1 MQHYER
7 QGYFFN
13 EEIINY
19 YIDLGKKDCSIAKK
33 FRVLINL
40 QLKNELTIKQKWTVH
55 FLLNNFTNELFCI
68 YCCFWFFFYKIK
80 LLQIFYFF

>member
-33 FRVLINL
+33 FKS
-40 QLKNELTIKQKWTVH
+40 LKNLLIKKELNQAKV
-55 FLLNNFTNELFCI
+55 NCSLFYI
-68 YCCFWFFFYKIK
+68 QY
-80 LLQIFYFF
+80 YFIRAYL

>member
-19 YIDLGKKDCSIAKK
+19 YIDLGVKKI
-33 FRVLINL
+33 VQL
-40 QLKNELTIKQKWTVH
+40 QRNSESSK
-55 FLLNNFTNELFCI
+55 FTN
-68 YCCFWFFFYKIK
+68 
-80 LLQIFYFF
+80 

>member
-19 YIDLGKKDCSIAKK
+19 YIDLGVKKIVQLQMK
-33 FRVLINL
+33 FRAS
-40 QLKNELTIKQKWTVH
+40 
-55 FLLNNFTNELFCI
+55 
-68 YCCFWFFFYKIK
+68 
-80 LLQIFYFF
+80 